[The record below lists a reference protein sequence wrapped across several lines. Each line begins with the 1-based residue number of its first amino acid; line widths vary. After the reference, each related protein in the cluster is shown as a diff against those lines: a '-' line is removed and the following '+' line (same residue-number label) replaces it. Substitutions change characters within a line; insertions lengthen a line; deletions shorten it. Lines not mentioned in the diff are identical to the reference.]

1 MSVKYDVFGWFS
13 EFCSQKNAS
22 VSLPKMSKVF
32 VAKHWRYWVFFSFI
46 FLGAWKLKTTSGT
59 KSRSGWCCNTYMQI
73 RFMVMGALGA
83 IMKLCPH
90 PSPSYSGKKIPN
102 LTSPPK
108 KPQKP
113 NKTQTTKNWNRAW
126 IAVEAKALTE
136 MVGICIRVRDS
147 GLSLSIGWCSQEK
160 QKNTALIKLFFS
172 QVPTNWKM
180 CHNLH
185 AYKISVCFGACIG
198 FQRNS

>member
-32 VAKHWRYWVFFSFI
+32 VARHWRYWVVFSFI

-59 KSRSGWCCNTYMQI
+59 KSRSGWCCDTYMQT
-73 RFMVMGALGA
+73 RFMVVEALGA

-90 PSPSYSGKKIPN
+90 PSPSYSGEKNPKPN
-102 LTSPPK
+102 ILPK
-108 KPQKP
+108 KNPKP
-113 NKTQTTKNWNRAW
+113 NKTQTTRNRNRAW

-136 MVGICIRVRDS
+136 MVGICTRQRTVFVYWLMQP
-147 GLSLSIGWCSQEK
+147 GKTEK
-160 QKNTALIKLFFS
+160 
-172 QVPTNWKM
+172 
-180 CHNLH
+180 H
-185 AYKISVCFGACIG
+185 CI
-198 FQRNS
+198 N